1 MYKHIL
7 IPAQGTVAPMPEV
20 SAAEARR
27 LKVLCDGTQRARR
40 AQPAEDKSWSEF
52 DPETLAQL
60 AKRTTRPAS
69 RR

>member
-27 LKVLCDGTQRARR
+27 LKALCDGTQKARR
-40 AQPAEDKSWSEF
+40 AQPAEDKSWSEVE
-52 DPETLAQL
+52 PETLAQL
-60 AKRTTRPAS
+60 AKRTTCPPS
-69 RR
+69 RT